1 MTPEQQ
7 DEESQA
13 ERQRSLNGDATGWD
27 RVGMLMER
35 FKIAVD
41 CFFAVWFVLGTVW
54 VFGGHS
60 SSSEAPNLYR

>member
-27 RVGMLMER
+27 RYVEGL
-35 FKIAVD
+35 FYFSLSIPD
-41 CFFAVWFVLGTVW
+41 LLLSHFPL
-54 VFGGHS
+54 
-60 SSSEAPNLYR
+60 